1 MCHMSRKTVRDLHL
15 DTSAIVSAVARGER
29 FVIEKRGVPV
39 AELRPYTE
47 LPTTHR
53 LPNREALISKMPR
66 VRDSGKILEED
77 RS

>member
-1 MCHMSRKTVRDLHL
+1 MSRKTVRDLHL

-47 LPTTHR
+47 LPTTLR